1 MKTSMA
7 IALSLSLLVLAGCS
21 DGNSKFKGQFLAGC
35 VGSGASESYCSCAF
49 EKLEVQY
56 SPDELSKWD
65 KTGVPPKGFERF
77 VNATKEVCL
86 LQTH

>member
-7 IALSLSLLVLAGCS
+7 LTLSLSLLIVAGCS

-35 VGSGASESYCSCAF
+35 VGSGSSESYCTCAL

-65 KTGVPPKGFERF
+65 KTGVPPKGFARF

-86 LQTH
+86 LQTN

>member
-1 MKTSMA
+1 MKISMA
-7 IALSLSLLVLAGCS
+7 LALSLSLLVLAGCS

-35 VGSGASESYCSCAF
+35 MGSGSSESYCACAF
-49 EKLEVQY
+49 EKLEIQY